1 MALLLLSFAVIKI
14 VSGEPDAVFIVF
26 VVPFVAGAGIWMAGF
41 TTTITFNR
49 DTGTMTV
56 TRGHIPLFL
65 WSLRKICISRESAR
79 TVRVSSRQVMDTTE
93 YRATEYRVE
102 VTTASGK
109 TLPLLVDGSSRKAN
123 DLMRRI
129 RRWSG
134 PEY

>member
-1 MALLLLSFAVIKI
+1 LGAGTVWSSQDPPPRIVISKWYVLLMGWMWLLVALLLLSFAVIKI

-65 WSLRKICISRESAR
+65 WSLRACVKSRFKW
-79 TVRVSSRQVMDTTE
+79 V
-93 YRATEYRVE
+93 
-102 VTTASGK
+102 
-109 TLPLLVDGSSRKAN
+109 
-123 DLMRRI
+123 
-129 RRWSG
+129 
-134 PEY
+134 